1 MFDFGIEGGS
11 CKMNIKEDD
20 WLRTVIK
27 NDQSSLKFIANYVVN
42 IVQDGVGNGDGGFEF
57 ETNSGLVGEKE
68 VGD

>member
-1 MFDFGIEGGS
+1 
-11 CKMNIKEDD
+11 
-20 WLRTVIK
+20 LRTVIK